1 MAEVQWLDEE
11 EARAWRSFIRMSDVL
26 RTQLARDLQQ
36 ESGLSEADY
45 AVLVQLSDEP
55 EGRLRMTD
63 LATRMLWSKSR
74 LSHQIGRMESRGLVR
89 KEDCP
94 SDARGAFAALTPA
107 GFAEIRRAAPAHVES
122 VRRHFINLLNSEQ
135 LAQLG
140 LISDRVLSHLM
151 SLGVP
156 DELTAAGAT
165 KPCPTADLRPT
176 PDAQRLGGS

>member
-1 MAEVQWLDEE
+1 LDEQ
-11 EARAWRSFIRMSDVL
+11 EARAWRSFMRMTDVL

-36 ESGLSEADY
+36 ESGMSEADY
-45 AVLVQLSDEP
+45 AVLVQLSEEP

-122 VRRHFINLLNSEQ
+122 LRRHFISLLNREQ
-135 LAQLG
+135 LAQLSA
-140 LISDRVLSHLM
+140 ISDKVLSHLT
-151 SLGVP
+151 SLGLS
-156 DELTAAGAT
+156 DELAATVAHGD
-165 KPCPTADLRPT
+165 CPTADLRAT
-176 PDAQRLGGS
+176 PSA